1 MNNELGTNGQMN
13 NTLLVRFK
21 IRDNLRF
28 LSHHETMVMF
38 QRAFARA
45 RIELCYSAGFNPR
58 PRLSLPLP
66 RSVGIESDAELACA
80 LVAREPCLDPEQV
93 KEQIC
98 RQMPQGCEI
107 TSVDLLPGK
116 VSYRPVSAVYVFS
129 LACSNG
135 DERIRTAVEDLRRTL
150 AAGDKLVVQ
159 RRSHPAK
166 PARSTDISAYIDSI
180 ETEPTGLAVKC
191 NITGAGTVRPD
202 EILQLL
208 QIDSSQLSGPVK
220 RKSVQWR
227 SN

>member
-1 MNNELGTNGQMN
+1 MNNA
-13 NTLLVRFK
+13 LVIRFK
-21 IRDNLRF
+21 IKGSLRF

-38 QRAFARA
+38 QRTFARA

-66 RSVGIESDAELACA
+66 RSVGMLSDAELACA
-80 LVAREPCLDPEQV
+80 QVAQEPCLDPEWV

-107 TSVDLLPGK
+107 TSVELLPGK

-135 DERIRTAVEDLRRTL
+135 DERIRIAVEDLRRAL
-150 AAGDKLVVQ
+150 AAGDELVVQ
-159 RRSHPAK
+159 RRSHPTK
-166 PARSTDISAYIDSI
+166 PARKTDVSAYIDSV
-180 ETEPTGLAVKC
+180 EDEGGDLVVKC
-191 NITGAGTVRPD
+191 NITSAGTVRAD

-208 QIDSSQLSGPVK
+208 QIDSSQLSRPVT
-220 RKSVQWR
+220 RR
-227 SN
+227 SIEWTCN

>member
-1 MNNELGTNGQMN
+1 M
-13 NTLLVRFK
+13 TLIVRFK
-21 IRDNLRF
+21 IKGNLRF
-28 LSHHETMVMF
+28 LSHRETMAMF

-66 RSVGIESDAELACA
+66 RSVGMESDAELACA
-80 LVAREPCLDPEQV
+80 TVAQEPCLDPERV

-98 RQMPQGCEI
+98 RQVPQGCEI
-107 TSVDLLPGK
+107 TGIEVIPQK

-129 LACSNG
+129 LAASAG
-135 DERIRTAVEDLRRTL
+135 DERIRIAVEDLRRTL
-150 AAGDKLVVQ
+150 AAGDELIVR
-159 RRSHPAK
+159 RRSHPTK
-166 PARSTDISAYIDSI
+166 PARRIDISDYIDSI
-180 ETEPTGLAVKC
+180 ETEPNGLTVKC

-220 RKSVQWR
+220 RKSVQWH